1 MQEVD
6 VNYSVLVN
14 VSFSQETSHVLKKR
28 RLAQSWHSKNLDD
41 VVLSQQSEHVE
52 HVLVAADKRSDLVWQ
67 KFKVSFNSELL
78 ALSSPRL
85 KAGVNLLRTVLAMA
99 FIVFKQ
105 HYLLAL
111 KFPEGLFNFFLR
123 ILISI
128 ANVLVGIKDFVVEIL
143 GKLNGSAV

>member
-78 ALSSPRL
+78 ALTSPRL
-85 KAGVNLLRTVLAMA
+85 
-99 FIVFKQ
+99 
-105 HYLLAL
+105 
-111 KFPEGLFNFFLR
+111 
-123 ILISI
+123 
-128 ANVLVGIKDFVVEIL
+128 
-143 GKLNGSAV
+143 